1 MTPATSPPLPL
12 NGRLILGLTLA
23 VIAVAAAAAATQHGP
38 TDAWRVAIRST
49 ARTSLLLFV
58 LAFVA
63 GAWHARWPSGVS
75 RQVAAHRRELGLAF
89 AASHAVHACAL
100 AGLAASDPATFASL
114 VNRGMWIAGGIG
126 YAFIGAMSIST
137 VTAVRDLLGE
147 RAWRVLHLAGT
158 YYLWIGFVNAL
169 ARRAGDEPGYWLA
182 VAVLVAAMVL
192 RWLPLRAGAVRRVA
206 P

>member
-1 MTPATSPPLPL
+1 MTRILSRPEPL
-12 NGRLILGLTLA
+12 NGRLILGLALA
-23 VIAVAAAAAATQHGP
+23 VIAVAAAAAATQDGL

-49 ARTSLLLFV
+49 ARTSLLLFL

-63 GAWHARWPSGVS
+63 AAWHARWPGGLS
-75 RQVAAHRRELGLAF
+75 RQLAAHRRELGLAF

-100 AGLAASDPATFASL
+100 AGLAVSDPVTFASL

-126 YAFIGAMSIST
+126 YAFIVAMSVST
-137 VTAVRDLLGE
+137 VAAVRDHMGE

-169 ARRAGDEPGYWLA
+169 ARRAGDDPGYWLG
-182 VAVLVAAMVL
+182 VAVLVLAMVL
-192 RWLPLRAGAVRRVA
+192 RWLPPAPGAMRRAGR
-206 P
+206 